1 MKPLIGV
8 TADLRA
14 ESIAGARIHYL
25 NSITRAGG
33 IPVLISPA
41 APAQDLRALLD
52 RLDGLLFTG
61 GADVDPALYGELPAP
76 ELGALSPARDAC
88 EVLLAREAAA
98 RDMPVLG
105 ICRGLQVINVALG
118 GSLIQDIEKT
128 LGVPRAVHDQPEDYA
143 VATHEV
149 AVEPGTLLARVTGL
163 ERISVNSRHHQAVKR
178 LAPGLRLDARSCAD
192 GVVESFDD
200 PSKKFLL
207 AVQWHPEMLS
217 HLRGEAHALFRALVE
232 AC

>member
-1 MKPLIGV
+1 M
-8 TADLRA
+8 
-14 ESIAGARIHYL
+14 
-25 NSITRAGG
+25 
-33 IPVLISPA
+33 
-41 APAQDLRALLD
+41 
-52 RLDGLLFTG
+52 
-61 GADVDPALYGELPAP
+61 
-76 ELGALSPARDAC
+76 
-88 EVLLAREAAA
+88 
-98 RDMPVLG
+98 
-105 ICRGLQVINVALG
+105 
-118 GSLIQDIEKT
+118 
-128 LGVPRAVHDQPEDYA
+128 
-143 VATHEV
+143 
-149 AVEPGTLLARVTGL
+149 TGL